1 MSEIPVTA
9 APPEGPVPVIPWR
22 HRLSTQ
28 LLVVAIV
35 IMASVGLILVA
46 VERRMGEALLW
57 QARSGAALF
66 SDTIQSAASRA
77 MMEDHRSTAYQTMT
91 AIGSQPGVDRVRMV
105 NKEGRITFSTQA
117 AEVGS
122 VLAPDDQVCA
132 GCHGRGAPLKLLRG
146 DARSRLIE
154 GPRRAVGLVTPVFNE
169 PRCSSGDCHVHS
181 PGAQVLGVID
191 VAVSLDEADARIAA
205 FRRETFTFVVVGLVV
220 LGLFLV
226 VFARR
231 RVVGPVEALVEGT
244 RRVAHDDLDVRIQV
258 PGRGELSALADS
270 FNEMTASL
278 QRVEGDLKQLNQDLE
293 QKVEARTA
301 ELQRAQSALVQTE
314 KLSSLGQL
322 SASIAHEI
330 NNPLAGIL
338 TFAKLIMRQAEE
350 DVPDEARRKVMV
362 KNLGLIQRE
371 TERCSAI
378 VRNLLDFARERPL
391 QLRDVDLEKVVAE
404 SLQLIGHQLQL
415 QNHQVVTR
423 LTPVP
428 PVHGDFG
435 ELRQCFVNLALNAM
449 EAMGKGGRLEIRLS
463 PQPDAT
469 GVELTITDNG
479 PGIPADL
486 RSRIFD
492 PFFTTKEKGTGL
504 GLSVVYGIVQRHRGT
519 IDLVSAPGQGTSFTL
534 RFPAAG
540 VASVPPPAA
549 PPPPAGG

>member
-1 MSEIPVTA
+1 M
-9 APPEGPVPVIPWR
+9 
-22 HRLSTQ
+22 
-28 LLVVAIV
+28 
-35 IMASVGLILVA
+35 
-46 VERRMGEALLW
+46 
-57 QARSGAALF
+57 
-66 SDTIQSAASRA
+66 
-77 MMEDHRSTAYQTMT
+77 
-91 AIGSQPGVDRVRMV
+91 
-105 NKEGRITFSTQA
+105 
-117 AEVGS
+117 
-122 VLAPDDQVCA
+122 
-132 GCHGRGAPLKLLRG
+132 
-146 DARSRLIE
+146 
-154 GPRRAVGLVTPVFNE
+154 TPVFNE
-169 PRCSSGDCHVHS
+169 PRCTTAECHVHS

-191 VAVSLDEADARIAA
+191 VAVSLDDADLRISA

-244 RRVAHDDLDVRIQV
+244 RRVAHDDLDVRIPIQ
-258 PGRGELSALADS
+258 GRGELAGLATS
-270 FNEMTASL
+270 FNEMTSSM
-278 QRVEGDLKQLNQDLE
+278 QRVENDLKQLNQDLE

-338 TFAKLIMRQAEE
+338 TFAKLIMRQAEQ
-350 DVPDEARRKVMV
+350 DVPDEARRKVML

-423 LTPVP
+423 LAPVP

-435 ELRQCFVNLALNAM
+435 ELRQAFVNLALNAM

-463 PQPDAT
+463 PEPDGA
-469 GVELTITDNG
+469 GVELAIIDNG
-479 PGIPADL
+479 PGIPAEL
-486 RSRIFD
+486 RTRIFD

-504 GLSVVYGIVQRHRGT
+504 GLSVVYGIVQRHRGSME
-519 IDLVSAPGQGTSFTL
+519 LVSEPGQGTCFTL

-540 VASVPPPAA
+540 VVGAPAPAA
-549 PPPPAGG
+549 PPPPATPPAAGS